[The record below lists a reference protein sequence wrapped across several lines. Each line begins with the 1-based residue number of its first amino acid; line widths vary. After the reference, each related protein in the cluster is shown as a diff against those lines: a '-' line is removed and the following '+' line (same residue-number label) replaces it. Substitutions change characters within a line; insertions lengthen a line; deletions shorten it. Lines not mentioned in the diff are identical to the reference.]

1 MCGFGIHCTL
11 GWGTEKLL
19 TKYIKIS
26 AALFL
31 QQWLGYELWSW
42 AGIRARSVLE
52 FFSSLTLAN
61 YLTPR
66 PLVSSSVNRVFEYLV
81 FGLWCLVPRLARSQC
96 PRREAMLWSLILS
109 QFHRALEKEPSR
121 TPAGPPL
128 RSHSSLAH
136 SNRKLQD
143 AAKWLEKM
151 C

>member
-19 TKYIKIS
+19 IKYIEIS

-52 FFSSLTLAN
+52 FSSSLTLAN

-66 PLVSSSVNRVFEYLV
+66 PPVSSSVNREYLSIWSL
-81 FGLWCLVPRLARSQC
+81 GCGAWCLGWHAVRAQKRSHVVVTD
-96 PRREAMLWSLILS
+96 IVTVS
-109 QFHRALEKEPSR
+109 QNPGEGAGQDPCGASFKEPLVIG
-121 TPAGPPL
+121 T
-128 RSHSSLAH
+128 
-136 SNRKLQD
+136 
-143 AAKWLEKM
+143 
-151 C
+151 